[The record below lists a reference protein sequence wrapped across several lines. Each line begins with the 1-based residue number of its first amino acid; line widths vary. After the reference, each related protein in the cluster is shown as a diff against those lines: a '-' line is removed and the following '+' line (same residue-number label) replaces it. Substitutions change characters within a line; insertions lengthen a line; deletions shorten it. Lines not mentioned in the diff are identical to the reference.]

1 MAKPWIH
8 NRSVERVATPAAKPL
23 FHNRRGERVEMPTF
37 TATDAK
43 NEFGRVLDA
52 AVEKGAVT
60 ITRRDTAKAV
70 LLSIDEFEALV
81 SAGARTLDTLSS
93 EFDEQLARMQRPKAR
108 KGMADAFDATPA
120 RLGKAAVAAAKKR
133 G

>member
-1 MAKPWIH
+1 MAIMATMAKT
-8 NRSVERVATPAAKPL
+8 S
-23 FHNRRGERVEMPTF
+23 FHNRRGERVVMPTF

-43 NEFGRVLDA
+43 NEFGRVLDI
-52 AVEKGAVT
+52 AVEKGAVA
-60 ITRRDTAKAV
+60 ITRRDAPKAV
-70 LLSIDEFEALV
+70 LLSVDEFDALV
-81 SAGARTLDTLSS
+81 SAGGRTLDTLTA
-93 EFDEQLARMQRPKAR
+93 EFDELLARMQTPRAR

>member
-1 MAKPWIH
+1 MATMAKM
-8 NRSVERVATPAAKPL
+8 S
-23 FHNRRGERVEMPTF
+23 FHNRRGERVVMPTF

-43 NEFGRVLDA
+43 NEFGRVLDI
-52 AVEKGAVT
+52 AVEKGAVA
-60 ITRRDTAKAV
+60 ITRRDAPKAV
-70 LLSIDEFEALV
+70 LLSVDEFDALV
-81 SAGARTLDTLSS
+81 SAGRRTLDTLTA
-93 EFDEQLARMQRPKAR
+93 EFDELLARMQTPRAR